1 MDAEVFEQISTKIEE
16 LKTLL
21 DAANAQ
27 ALSVKEVRGKQRL
40 SAKLAEKVGST
51 LQTLQVSKPTLYAD
65 SIDRTQLANLKATY
79 DAIPDLIREIN
90 TCVKKAEG
98 WRIFTGQ
105 NINAIMLRL
114 YRKLGADVPDNPD
127 LVEFFDSLAALF
139 KTGKRKPKEEKKDD
153 TSNKGDASNGT
164 DEPTN

>member
-1 MDAEVFEQISTKIEE
+1 MDAEIFAQISTKIEE
-16 LKTLL
+16 LKSLL

-27 ALSVKEVRGKQRL
+27 ALSIKEIRGKQNL
-40 SAKLAEKVGST
+40 SAKLAEKIGST
-51 LQTLQVSKPTLYAD
+51 LQTLQVSKPTLYTD
-65 SIDRTQLANLKATY
+65 SIDRAQLAKLKATY

-90 TCVKKAEG
+90 TCVKKAQG
-98 WRIFTGQ
+98 WRISTGQ

-127 LVEFFDSLAALF
+127 LRTLFDSLAAIF
-139 KTGKRKPKEEKKDD
+139 KTGKRKPKEGKKDD
-153 TSNKGDASNGT
+153 TSNKGDASTGT